1 MSDLSGFTLGGN
13 FDGEVW
19 LAHEGCDWDVV
30 LSGLYGKATLT
41 DALAAA
47 QRHIAEHDG
56 TGSTDVTGCSARC

>member
-19 LAHEGCDWDVV
+19 LAHEGCGWDVV
-30 LSGLYGKATLT
+30 LSGLYGKTLLT

-47 QRHIAEHDG
+47 RRHVAEHEPDSL
-56 TGSTDVTGCSARC
+56 T